1 MKKRTRLDLLRN
13 NYDKLDSLRHYF
25 KGCDQEVVN
34 YLNMALNNVRE
45 ATISYQKL
53 HCNQEMGWGI
63 LEDIEAGV
71 NWASSAYDR

>member
-1 MKKRTRLDLLRN
+1 MLLV
-13 NYDKLDSLRHYF
+13 L
-25 KGCDQEVVN
+25 VVN